1 MTELFNPDINVF
13 ENDEERLLEIVLF
26 FVFVITVDTYVGYIL
41 YELTTVSP
49 YLRKFSFVA

>member
-13 ENDEERLLEIVLF
+13 EDDEERQLEIVLF
-26 FVFVITVDTYVGYIL
+26 FVFVITVDTYVRYIL
-41 YELTTVSP
+41 YELTMVSP